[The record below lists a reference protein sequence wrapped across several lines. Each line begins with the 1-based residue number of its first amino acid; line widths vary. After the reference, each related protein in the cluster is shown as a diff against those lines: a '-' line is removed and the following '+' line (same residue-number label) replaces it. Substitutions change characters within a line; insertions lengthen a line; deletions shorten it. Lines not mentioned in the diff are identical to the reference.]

1 VKTSGSHGSHGPPG
15 ATAARSRRRFTP
27 AFALGA
33 VLLLAA
39 VQTSPARAGDEP
51 FTGPNN
57 FGVTGLYETPTA
69 RVMTE
74 NRFRLGATQVNPY
87 RYYFGTVGLFERFEV
102 NARVTQVLDIPALT
116 AGYGDFK
123 DKALDFKLQ
132 LVKEGKYLPAFS
144 IVISDPSGTSIYAS
158 QSVVASKQVYPFD
171 FSLGFGNGRLGKT
184 QLPRAG
190 EGLQVEMF
198 TDPAKWAREGLPF
211 GGVQFAATKWL
222 TLLAEYSPVRYEV
235 QTRDPAQEK
244 YFPSPVPS
252 HLNVGLRLSPLRWL
266 EVAASWQRGNEVG
279 VSATVSLDI
288 GVPVVPIYDPPYIE
302 PPGANRDPLAARI
315 GRALSE
321 VGFRNIGVAADGFFL
336 RIDAENDRYFFAPRA
351 AEILL
356 ETIAPIVPDTLEYVR
371 VTLRENGIAV
381 AAFAASSPARGRHA
395 EGGAPPRTRP
405 PEEPGFLRGEFDA
418 PVGNVTH
425 RRWFDYGVKP
435 SFEAFVN
442 DPSGFFK
449 YRLGI
454 AGWGSFF
461 PWTGGTALLQIE
473 AYPLNNISSSV
484 GPLSIPIRSDV
495 AEYKKEQVNL
505 GRLLFDQIVALPAPV
520 YFRAS
525 AGYLETMFAGVL
537 AETAVPL
544 RAGRFLAGATGSAV
558 RKRDP
563 DNPFGI
569 QGDKTYY
576 NALAHGRINVP
587 EIDVSLDVQA
597 GRFLAGD
604 RGVRFA
610 VSKFVKGVT
619 LSAWYAVTDTS
630 VFSDPYN
637 QGYHDKG
644 ISVDIPIN
652 LFLGHDSRTS
662 YRFSLS
668 PWTRDVGQAPDVYK
682 PLFDLIG
689 RNAPILLD
697 KDQASIYKG
706 L

>member
-1 VKTSGSHGSHGPPG
+1 MKNIGTRPNGPACASAPRC
-15 ATAARSRRRFTP
+15 RSRIAP
-27 AFALGA
+27 AAAFGAALS
-33 VLLLAA
+33 LAA
-39 VQTSPARAGDEP
+39 LSPMIARAGDEP

-74 NRFRLGATQVNPY
+74 NRFRLGATQVHPY
-87 RYYFGTVGLFERFEV
+87 RYYFGTVGIFDRFEV
-102 NARVTQVLDIPALT
+102 NARVTQVIDVPALT
-116 AGYGDFK
+116 ASYGDTK
-123 DKALDFKLQ
+123 DKAVDVKLQ
-132 LVKEGKYLPAFS
+132 LVKEGKYSPALS
-144 IVISDPSGTSIYAS
+144 IVISDPTGTSIYAS

-171 FSLGFGNGRLGKT
+171 FSIGFGNGRLGKT
-184 QLPRAG
+184 QLPAAG

-211 GGVQFAATKWL
+211 GGVQFAAAKWL

-235 QTRDPAQEK
+235 HTGDPAQKK

-252 HLNVGLRLSPLRWL
+252 HLNAGLRLNPFRWL

-288 GVPVVPIYDPPYIE
+288 GVPVVPVYDPPYIE
-302 PPGANRDPLAARI
+302 PPGADRNPFPARI

-321 VGFRNIGVAADGFFL
+321 VGFSNIGVSTDGFFL

-351 AEILL
+351 AEVLL
-356 ETIAPIVPDTLEYVR
+356 ETIAPIVPDTLEYIR

-381 AAFAASSPARGRHA
+381 AAFDASSPAHA
-395 EGGAPPRTRP
+395 RKGEDGAPTRTRP
-405 PEEPGFLRGEFDA
+405 TEEPGFYRGEFDS
-418 PVGNVTH
+418 PVGKVTH
-425 RRWFDYGVKP
+425 RQWFDYGVKP

-442 DPSGFFK
+442 DPAGFFK

-454 AGWGSFF
+454 AGWIAGF

-473 AYPLNNISSSV
+473 GYPLNNISSSV
-484 GPLSIPIRSDV
+484 SPLSIPVRSDV
-495 AEYKKEQVNL
+495 AEYKKEEINL
-505 GRLLFDQIVALPAPV
+505 GRLLFDQIVALPKPV

-537 AETAVPL
+537 AETAAPL
-544 RAGRFLAGATGSAV
+544 SAGRFLAGAAGSAV

-563 DNPFGI
+563 DEPFGI
-569 QGDKTYY
+569 KGDKTYY
-576 NALAHGRINVP
+576 TFLAQGRINVP
-587 EIDVSLDVQA
+587 EVDLSLDVQA

-604 RGVRFA
+604 RGVRLA

-619 LSAWYAVTDTS
+619 LSAWYGVTDTS

-637 QGYHDKG
+637 RGYHDKG

-668 PWTRDVGQAPDVYK
+668 PWTRDVAQAPDVYK

-689 RNAPILLD
+689 RNAPVLLD
-697 KDQASIYKG
+697 KDQKSMYKDN
-706 L
+706 